1 MATMRDGHEQL
12 DSCAMSE
19 VDHPRLVRKV
29 LEAASLPQPVEVE
42 RVKEGIGNHVYFAGD
57 LVIRLGTGSD
67 AAMFPRAVAVLRA
80 AAATVA
86 VPEVLFED
94 CSRSTFPIPV
104 MVLARVPGLPLSRT
118 WPTLTEDQRVKMM
131 AAVATELD
139 HLHRLAPDQ
148 VPGAGFS
155 SPWWT
160 HRVARIE
167 RLLAKLRSTQVFSS
181 DWFDHMSRYFDSH
194 RHTLVESPAACVLHG
209 DVNWGNVLVAH
220 GRITALLDFDD
231 ALAGPA
237 EEDAW
242 QLVFR
247 NSETE
252 VPVPLCRF
260 RDLPGFDL
268 SAPGTLERFR
278 IGEIQN
284 ILDLLSGDLSWIEH
298 DDALEDARET
308 YRDAFLSDQH
318 ERLLDNLT

>member
-1 MATMRDGHEQL
+1 MTEI
-12 DSCAMSE
+12 
-19 VDHPRLVRKV
+19 DHPRLVRSV
-29 LEAASLPQPVEVE
+29 LEVASLPQLVEVE
-42 RVKEGIGNHVYFAGD
+42 RIKEGIGNHVYFAGD
-57 LVIRLGTGSD
+57 VVVRLGTGSD

-80 AAATVA
+80 AATTVA
-86 VPEVLFED
+86 VPTVLFED

-104 MVLARVPGLPLSRT
+104 MVLARVPGLPLSNT
-118 WPTLTEDQRVKMM
+118 WPTLTENQRFEMM

-139 HLHRLAPDQ
+139 RLHKLAPDQ

-155 SPWWT
+155 SPWWR
-160 HRVARIE
+160 HRAARIE
-167 RLLAKLRSTQVFSS
+167 RLLVELRATPGFQ
-181 DWFDHMSRYFDSH
+181 DEWFHAMARYFQEH
-194 RHTLVESPAACVLHG
+194 RHTLLESPAACVLHG
-209 DVNWGNVLVAH
+209 DVNWGNVLVLD
-220 GRITALLDFDD
+220 GRVTALLDFDD

-247 NSETE
+247 NNETDF
-252 VPVPLCRF
+252 PVPLHRF

-284 ILDLLSGDLSWIEH
+284 ILDLLSGELSWIDH

-318 ERLLDNLT
+318 ERLLERLT